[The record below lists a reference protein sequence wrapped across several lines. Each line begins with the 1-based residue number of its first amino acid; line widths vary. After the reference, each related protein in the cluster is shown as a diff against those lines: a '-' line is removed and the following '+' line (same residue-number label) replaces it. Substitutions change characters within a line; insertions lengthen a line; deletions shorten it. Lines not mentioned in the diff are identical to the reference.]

1 MAGKLATQK
10 AVEAFDTIVDFLES
24 FEDLADPR
32 QRGKVLYPLDE
43 VLLLVLLGVIAGCE
57 SWVEIARYGEKK
69 LALLRRFRPFKDETP
84 SHDQLGDIFAV
95 LDAEQFQLCFVA
107 WVAGLTGL
115 GPEIIAIDGKTLR
128 RSFQDGGA
136 KAPIHMVSAWSAKQ
150 NLVLGQVKVAE
161 KSNEITAIP
170 KLLDMLVIKGAV
182 VTIDAM
188 GCQRE
193 IAAKIIEQQADYVLA
208 LKGNQ
213 GALRDD
219 VEEFFIEQKANNY
232 ANCTPSQHET
242 LEKSHGRIET
252 RTVTV
257 VGAIDWLKERHA
269 WSGLVSIVMVESC
282 REMAGKSERESRFY
296 ITSLP
301 ALAERIGSAIRGHWG
316 IENGL
321 HWVMDMVFRDDECRI
336 RKHNAPANFTTVKH
350 MASNLLRQAPGTDS
364 LRVKRKVAAW
374 DDDYLAAILARK

>member
-10 AVEAFDTIVDFLES
+10 ATEAFDTIVDFLES
-24 FEDLADPR
+24 FESLDDPR

-95 LDAEQFQLCFVA
+95 LDAEQFQTCFVA
-107 WVAGLTGL
+107 WVTSLTGL

-128 RSFQDGGA
+128 RSYQEGGA
-136 KAPIHMVSAWSAKQ
+136 KAPIHMVSAWSAGQ
-150 NLVLGQVKVAE
+150 NMVLGQVKVAD

-170 KLLDMLVIKGAV
+170 RLLDMLTIKGAV

-193 IAAKIIEQQADYVLA
+193 IAAKIVEKEADYVLA

-213 GALRDD
+213 GTLRDD
-219 VEEFFIEQKANNY
+219 VEEFFTEQKANKY
-232 ANCTPSQHET
+232 TDCKPSFHQT

-257 VGAIDWLKERHA
+257 VGDIDWLKERHGWA
-269 WSGLVSIVMVESC
+269 GLASIVRVECS
-282 REMAGKSERESRFY
+282 REIAGKSERESRFY

-301 ALAERIGSAIRGHWG
+301 ACAERIGLAIRGHWG

-336 RKHNAPANFTTVKH
+336 RKNNAPANFATIKH
-350 MASNLLRQAPGTDS
+350 MASNLLRQAPGKDS

-374 DDDYLAAILARK
+374 DDDYLATIIAKK

>member
-10 AVEAFDTIVDFLES
+10 AAEAFDTIVDFLES
-24 FEDLADPR
+24 FESLGDPR

-69 LALLRRFRPFKDETP
+69 LALLRRFRPFKDGTP

-95 LDAEQFQLCFVA
+95 LDAEQFQTCFVA

-115 GPEIIAIDGKTLR
+115 DAGIIAIDGKTLR
-128 RSFQDGGA
+128 RSYQEGGA
-136 KAPIHMVSAWSAKQ
+136 KAPIHMVSAWSAGQ
-150 NLVLGQVKVAE
+150 SMVLGQVKVAD

-170 KLLDMLVIKGAV
+170 KLLDMLTIKGAL

-193 IAAKIIEQQADYVLA
+193 IAANIVEKEADYVLA

-213 GALRDD
+213 GNLRDD
-219 VEEFFIEQKANNY
+219 VEEFFTEQKANQY
-232 ANCTPSQHET
+232 ADCKPSRHQT

-257 VGAIDWLKERHA
+257 VGDIDWLKERHA
-269 WSGLVSIVMVESC
+269 WTGLASIVMVECC
-282 REMAGKSERESRFY
+282 REVAGKSQRESRFY

-301 ALAERIGSAIRGHWG
+301 ASAERIGLAIRGHWG

-336 RKHNAPANFTTVKH
+336 RKDNAPANFATIKH
-350 MASNLLRQAPGTDS
+350 MASNLLRQAPGKDS

-374 DDDYLAAILARK
+374 DDDYLATIIARK

>member
-1 MAGKLATQK
+1 MAGKLAAQK
-10 AVEAFDTIVDFLES
+10 AAEAFDTIVDFLDS
-24 FEDLADPR
+24 FEDLDDPR

-69 LALLRRFRPFKDETP
+69 LGLLRRFRPFKDETP

-95 LDAEQFQLCFVA
+95 LDAEQFQKCFVA
-107 WVAGLTGL
+107 WVASLTGL

-128 RSFQDGGA
+128 RSYQEGGA

-150 NLVLGQVKVAE
+150 NLVLGQVKVAD

-193 IAAKIIEQQADYVLA
+193 IAAKIIEKEADFVLA

-213 GALRDD
+213 GTLRDD
-219 VEEFFIEQKANNY
+219 VEEFFTEQKANKY
-232 ANCTPSQHET
+232 ADCKPSRHET
-242 LEKSHGRIET
+242 LEKSHGRIEI

-257 VGAIDWLKERHA
+257 IDAIDWLKERHA
-269 WSGLVSIVMVESC
+269 WTGLTSIVMVESC
-282 REMAGKSERESRFY
+282 REIADKSEREARYY
-296 ITSLP
+296 ITSLK
-301 ALAERIGSAIRGHWG
+301 ADAERLGMAIRGHWG

-336 RKHNAPANFTTVKH
+336 RRDNAPANFATVKH
-350 MASNLLRQAPGTDS
+350 MASNLLRQAPGKDS

-374 DDDYLAAILARK
+374 DDDYLAAIVARK

>member
-10 AVEAFDTIVDFLES
+10 AAEAFDTIVDFLES
-24 FEDLADPR
+24 FQALEDPR

-69 LALLRRFRPFKDETP
+69 LALLRRFRPFEDETP

-95 LDAEQFQLCFVA
+95 LDAEQFQTCFVA
-107 WVAGLTGL
+107 WVTSLTGL
-115 GPEIIAIDGKTLR
+115 DAGIIAIDGKTLR

-150 NLVLGQVKVAE
+150 NLVLGQVKVAD

-170 KLLDMLVIKGAV
+170 QLLDMLTIKGAV

-188 GCQRE
+188 GCQLE
-193 IAAKIIEQQADYVLA
+193 IAAKIIEAEADYVLA

-213 GALRDD
+213 GTLRDD
-219 VEEFFIEQKANNY
+219 VEEFFTEQKASKY
-232 ANCTPSQHET
+232 ANCKPSCHTT

-257 VGAIDWLKERHA
+257 IGAIEWLKERHA
-269 WSGLVSIVMVESC
+269 WAGLASIAMVESC
-282 REMAGKSERESRFY
+282 REIGAKSEHETRFY
-296 ITSLP
+296 ISSLS
-301 ALAERIGSAIRGHWG
+301 ACAERIGTAIRGHWS

-336 RKHNAPANFTTVKH
+336 RKQNAPANFAIVKH
-350 MASNLLRQAPGTDS
+350 MASNLLRQAQGKDS
-364 LRVKRKVAAW
+364 LRVKRKLAAW
-374 DDDYLAAILARK
+374 DDDYLATIVAGK

>member
-10 AVEAFDTIVDFLES
+10 ATEAFDTIVDFLES
-24 FEDLADPR
+24 FESLDDPR

-69 LALLRRFRPFKDETP
+69 LALLRRFRPFKDQSP

-95 LDAEQFQLCFVA
+95 LDAEQFQACFVA
-107 WVAGLTGL
+107 WVTSLTGL
-115 GPEIIAIDGKTLR
+115 DVGIIAIDGKTLR
-128 RSFQDGGA
+128 RSYQEGGA
-136 KAPIHMVSAWSAKQ
+136 KAPIHMVSAWSAGQ
-150 NLVLGQVKVAE
+150 NMVLGQVKVAD

-170 KLLDMLVIKGAV
+170 RLLDMLTIKGAV

-193 IAAKIIEQQADYVLA
+193 IAAKIVEKEADYVQA

-213 GALRDD
+213 GTLRDD
-219 VEEFFIEQKANNY
+219 VEEFFTEQKANEY
-232 ANCTPSQHET
+232 ADCKPSRHQT

-257 VGAIDWLKERHA
+257 VDEIDWLKERHA
-269 WSGLVSIVMVESC
+269 WTGLASIVMVESR
-282 REMAGKSERESRFY
+282 REIGAKNEHETRFY
-296 ITSLP
+296 ITSLS
-301 ALAERIGSAIRGHWG
+301 ACAERIGLAIRGHWG

-336 RKHNAPANFTTVKH
+336 RKDNAPANFATIKH
-350 MASNLLRQAPGTDS
+350 MACNLLRQAPGKDS

-374 DDDYLAAILARK
+374 DDDYLATIIARK

>member
-10 AVEAFDTIVDFLES
+10 ATEAFDTIVDFLES
-24 FEDLADPR
+24 FESLDDPR

-69 LALLRRFRPFKDETP
+69 LALLRRFRPFKDQTP

-95 LDAEQFQLCFVA
+95 LDAEQFQACFVA
-107 WVAGLTGL
+107 WVTSLTGL
-115 GPEIIAIDGKTLR
+115 DAGIIAIDGKTLR
-128 RSFQDGGA
+128 RSYQEGGA
-136 KAPIHMVSAWSAKQ
+136 KAPIHMVSAWSAGQ
-150 NLVLGQVKVAE
+150 NMVLGQVKVAD

-170 KLLDMLVIKGAV
+170 RLLDMLTIKGAV

-193 IAAKIIEQQADYVLA
+193 IAAKIVEKEADYVLA

-213 GALRDD
+213 GTLRDD
-219 VEEFFIEQKANNY
+219 VEEFFTEQKVNEY
-232 ANCTPSQHET
+232 ADCKPSRHQT

-257 VGAIDWLKERHA
+257 VDEIDWLKQRHA
-269 WSGLVSIVMVESC
+269 WTGLASIVMVESR
-282 REMAGKSERESRFY
+282 REIGAKNEHETRFY
-296 ITSLP
+296 ITSLS
-301 ALAERIGSAIRGHWG
+301 ACAERIGLAIRGHWG

-336 RKHNAPANFTTVKH
+336 RKDNAPANFATIKH
-350 MASNLLRQAPGTDS
+350 MACNLLRQAPGKDS

-374 DDDYLAAILARK
+374 DDDYLATIIARK

>member
-1 MAGKLATQK
+1 MAGKLAAQK
-10 AVEAFDTIVDFLES
+10 AAEAFDTIVDFLDS
-24 FEDLADPR
+24 FEDLDDPR

-69 LALLRRFRPFKDETP
+69 LELLRRFRPFKDETP

-95 LDAEQFQLCFVA
+95 LDAEQFQKCFVA
-107 WVAGLTGL
+107 WVASLTGL

-128 RSFQDGGA
+128 RSYQEGGA

-150 NLVLGQVKVAE
+150 NLVLGQVKVAD

-193 IAAKIIEQQADYVLA
+193 IAAKIIEKEADFVLA

-213 GALRDD
+213 GTLRDD
-219 VEEFFIEQKANNY
+219 VEEFFTEQKANKY
-232 ANCTPSQHET
+232 ADCKPSRHET
-242 LEKSHGRIET
+242 LEKSHGRIEI

-257 VGAIDWLKERHA
+257 IDAIDWLKERHA
-269 WSGLVSIVMVESC
+269 WTGLTSIVMVESC
-282 REMAGKSERESRFY
+282 REIADKSEREARYY
-296 ITSLP
+296 ITSLK
-301 ALAERIGSAIRGHWG
+301 ADAERLGMAIRGHWG

-336 RKHNAPANFTTVKH
+336 RRDNAPANFATVKH
-350 MASNLLRQAPGTDS
+350 MASNLLRQAPGKDS

-374 DDDYLAAILARK
+374 DDDYLAAIVARK

>member
-10 AVEAFDTIVDFLES
+10 AAEAFDTIVDFLDS
-24 FEDLADPR
+24 FESLDDPR
-32 QRGKVLYPLDE
+32 QRAKVLYPLDE

-69 LALLRRFRPFKDETP
+69 LALLRRFRPFEEETP

-95 LDAEQFQLCFVA
+95 LDAEQFQTCFVA
-107 WVAGLTGL
+107 WVTGLTGL
-115 GPEIIAIDGKTLR
+115 DAGVIAIDGKTLR
-128 RSFQDGGA
+128 RSYQDGGA

-150 NLVLGQVKVAE
+150 NLVLGQVKVAD

-170 KLLDMLVIKGAV
+170 KLLDMLTIKGAV

-193 IAAKIIEQQADYVLA
+193 IAAKIIEGQADYVLA

-213 GALRDD
+213 GTLRDD
-219 VEEFFIEQKANNY
+219 VEEFFTEQKANKY
-232 ANCTPSQHET
+232 ADCKPSRHQT
-242 LEKSHGRIET
+242 VEKSHGRIET

-269 WSGLVSIVMVESC
+269 WVGLAGIVMVESR
-282 REMAGKSERESRFY
+282 REIGAKSETETRFY
-296 ITSLP
+296 ITSLT
-301 ALAERIGSAIRGHWG
+301 AGAERIGAAIRGHWG

-336 RKHNAPANFTTVKH
+336 RKKNAPANFATVKH
-350 MASNLLRQAPGTDS
+350 MASNLLRQAPGKDS

-374 DDDYLAAILARK
+374 DDDYLATIIARK

>member
-1 MAGKLATQK
+1 MAGKLAAVK
-10 AVEAFDTIVDFLES
+10 AAEAFDTIVDFLKS
-24 FEDLADPR
+24 FEDLDDPR
-32 QRGKVLYPLDE
+32 QRAKVLYPLDE

-69 LALLRRFRPFKDETP
+69 LGLLRRFRPFKDETP

-95 LDAEQFQLCFVA
+95 LDAEQFQKCFVA
-107 WVAGLTGL
+107 WVASLTGL

-128 RSFQDGGA
+128 RSYQEGGA

-150 NLVLGQVKVAE
+150 NLVLGQVKVAD

-193 IAAKIIEQQADYVLA
+193 IAAKIIEKEADFVLA

-213 GALRDD
+213 GTLRDD
-219 VEEFFIEQKANNY
+219 VEEFFTEQKANKY
-232 ANCTPSQHET
+232 ADCKPSRHET
-242 LEKSHGRIET
+242 LEKSHGRIEI

-257 VGAIDWLKERHA
+257 IDAIDWLKERHA
-269 WSGLVSIVMVESC
+269 WTGLTSIVMVESC
-282 REMAGKSERESRFY
+282 REIADKSEREARYY
-296 ITSLP
+296 ITSLK
-301 ALAERIGSAIRGHWG
+301 ADAERLGMAIRGHWG

-336 RKHNAPANFTTVKH
+336 RRDNAPANFATVKH
-350 MASNLLRQAPGTDS
+350 MASNLLRQAPGKDS

-374 DDDYLAAILARK
+374 DDDYLAAIVARK